1 MVVPGVQCMEMQ
13 YIIHYADQEDCH
25 YKFNFY
31 KRNLQVKTTHLRVIM
46 LKKKKRKEKSVLYG
60 NAVLLEYK
68 CSI

>member
-46 LKKKKRKEKSVLYG
+46 LKKEKKRKVSTVWQ
-60 NAVLLEYK
+60 
-68 CSI
+68 CSSPGI